1 MSASKG
7 VFAGLALV
15 FLVAGCGGGDHED
28 LKEWMRESTKDLKG
42 KVPPLPEVKPYEPVA
57 YDAQALVDPFKT
69 GKLEPAQKK
78 GGGGVQPDFNRV
90 REALESFPLES
101 LKYVGFL
108 QRGKMP
114 NALILAESAVY
125 QVKIGNYMGQNFGII
140 TNITENEVT
149 LRELIQDSGGDWVE
163 RTSTLLLQDKE
174 TTK

>member
-1 MSASKG
+1 MSMDKG
-7 VFAGLALV
+7 IVVGFICTLAL
-15 FLVAGCGGGDHED
+15 AGCGGGDHED
-28 LKEWMRESTKDLKG
+28 LKEWMRESTKDFKG
-42 KVPPLPEVKPYEPVA
+42 KVQPLPEVKPYEPVA
-57 YDAQALVDPFKT
+57 YDAQTLVDPFKAS
-69 GKLEPAQKK
+69 KLEPEQKK
-78 GGGGVQPDFNRV
+78 GGGGLQPDFNRV

-114 NALILAESAVY
+114 NAIILADSAVY

-149 LRELIQDSGGDWVE
+149 LRELVQDSGGDWVE
-163 RTSTLLLQDKE
+163 RSSTLLLQDKE